1 MQSGC
6 DSCDTCSRVN
16 SPLSLEVGEK
26 SEVSEVEGRPSNTT
40 EGGISEDLLEGT
52 KEDLRPVKGD
62 SVGDLHNSNGIKFLI
77 RVSLQ
82 K

>member
-16 SPLSLEVGEK
+16 RPLSLEVGEK
-26 SEVSEVEGRPSNTT
+26 RDVSEVEGRPSNTT

-52 KEDLRPVKGD
+52 KDDLRPVKGD
-62 SVGDLHNSNGIKFLI
+62 TVGDLHNSKGIKFLI

>member
-6 DSCDTCSRVN
+6 DSWDTCSRVN

-26 SEVSEVEGRPSNTT
+26 RDVSEVEGGPSNNT

-52 KEDLRPVKGD
+52 NEDLRPVKGD
-62 SVGDLHNSNGIKFLI
+62 TVGDLHSKGIKFLL
-77 RVSLQ
+77 RVSFQ